1 MLVYK
6 TFFKVMKQYKLSLI
20 MYSAIVAFMLIVLVN
35 AESSGSSEL
44 VVADAKYNLLVVDN
58 DQSDISKEFVS
69 YLGKKHT
76 LKKGDFSDDQIK
88 DMLYYEAISEYI
100 VIPKGFGEDF
110 KNAENPATLLEATYD
125 EALPRGIFINMQ
137 INQYLNAVRGYMA
150 QGVEL
155 KDASTKTAEALD
167 TSKFVEMQKTEV
179 IESEKIH
186 TSFMFLPFGILTII
200 FSGVLPVIIS
210 FNETEKKNRTL
221 ISSHKMT
228 SRNVS
233 LIMGVA
239 TIALVVTSILVAMAS
254 MPNNGSYIGTKPWA
268 LSVLNTIIYTLTVT
282 MLLSM
287 ITSLPLG
294 LVTKGSAS
302 TTSFFTV
309 IIGLSFAFLGGTF
322 VPLEILGDKVAAIG
336 RFTPNYWYSTALTK
350 IWNEGAGL
358 SDVIGS
364 FGLELLFGVACL
376 SIGLGFTRFFG
387 EKESA

>member
-110 KNAENPATLLEATYD
+110 KNAENPAALLEATYD

-155 KDASTKTAEALD
+155 KDASAKTAEALD

-221 ISSHKMT
+221 VSSHKMT

-268 LSVLNTIIYTLTVT
+268 LSVINAVIYTLTVT
-282 MLLSM
+282 MILSM
-287 ITSLPLG
+287 I
-294 LVTKGSAS
+294 S

-322 VPLEILGDKVAAIG
+322 VPLDILGDKVAAIG
-336 RFTPNYWYSTALTK
+336 RFTPNYWYSSALSK

-358 SDVIGS
+358 SDVLGN

-376 SIGLGFTRFFG
+376 SIGLAFTRFFG
-387 EKESA
+387 DKESA